1 VNPESGTP
9 KKGDLITVMGEF
21 SQETDLAIL
30 GGGPG
35 GYAAAFRAADLGLDV
50 TLIDE
55 SGRPGGVCLF
65 RGCIPSKALLHATEV
80 ISEARRS
87 SQMGIKFADPEIDL
101 EALRKWKSQTV
112 EKLAKG
118 LTKLCEK
125 RGVEL
130 VQARAAFEDSQTL
143 HLYESESDVSRIKFR
158 HAIIAS
164 GSTAINLR
172 DIEFKKNGRLMDST
186 TALELADIPQT
197 LLVVGGGY
205 VGVEM
210 GSVYAVLGSR
220 VTLVEMTDGL
230 MSGADRDLVEPLQ
243 KSLKDLFEAI
253 YLNTKVEKVEE
264 RRDRVDVVLK
274 GEIEDTEQS
283 FDRVL
288 VAIGRRPNCDDL
300 GLDNTQVKLDAD
312 GYVVVNEQ
320 QLTRDSRIY
329 AIGDVVGGVMLAH
342 KAMYEGRVAAEVI
355 KKQPA
360 AFDARAIPAVVYT
373 NPQLAWC
380 GLTETEAQKQNRTVK
395 VSRFPWTASGRAA
408 TMGVGGGLTKMIIDP
423 ENEQILGVGIVGR
436 EAGELISE
444 GVLAIEMGA
453 LAQDVALSI
462 HPHPTLSESEEEA
475 AEAFLGSATH
485 ILAE

>member
-1 VNPESGTP
+1 M
-9 KKGDLITVMGEF
+9 VMGEF
-21 SQETDLAIL
+21 SQETDVAIV

-35 GYAAAFRAADLGLDV
+35 GYAAAFRAADLGLNV

-65 RGCIPSKALLHATEV
+65 RGCIPSKALLHATEI
-80 ISEARRS
+80 ISEAQS
-87 SQMGIKFADPEIDL
+87 SAQMGITFADPEIDL
-101 EALRKWKSQTV
+101 ESLREFKDRTV

-118 LTKLCEK
+118 LTNLCKK

-130 VQARAAFEDSQTL
+130 VQARAGFEDSQTL
-143 HLYESESDVSRIKFR
+143 HLYESESDISRIKFR
-158 HAIIAS
+158 HCIIAT
-164 GSTAINLR
+164 GSTAIHLPGT
-172 DIEFKKNGRLMDST
+172 EPEKNDRLMDST
-186 TALELADIPQT
+186 TALELADVPQK

-205 VGVEM
+205 VGAEM

-230 MSGADRDLVEPLQ
+230 MPGADRDLIQPLQ

-253 YLNTKVEKVEE
+253 YLNTKVEKLEAHQ
-264 RRDRVDVVLK
+264 DRVDVKLS
-274 GEIEDTEQS
+274 GEVEDAEQS

-288 VAIGRRPNCDDL
+288 VAIGRRPNSDNL
-300 GLDNTQVKLDAD
+300 GLENTRVKLDD
-312 GYVVVNEQ
+312 NGHIIVDDRQ
-320 QLTRDSRIY
+320 RTRDNHIY
-329 AIGDVVGGVMLAH
+329 AIGDVVGGIMLAH

-355 KKQPA
+355 KGQPA
-360 AFDARAIPAVVYT
+360 ASDIQAIPAVVYT

-380 GLTETEAQKQNRTVK
+380 GLTETEAEKKKRPVK
-395 VSRFPWTASGRAA
+395 VTRFPWSASGRAA
-408 TMGVGGGLTKMIIDP
+408 TMGIARGLTKMIIDA
-423 ENEQILGVGIVGR
+423 ENGRILGVGIVGR
-436 EAGELISE
+436 DAGEMISE
-444 GVLAIEMGA
+444 GVLAVEMGA

-485 ILAE
+485 ILAK